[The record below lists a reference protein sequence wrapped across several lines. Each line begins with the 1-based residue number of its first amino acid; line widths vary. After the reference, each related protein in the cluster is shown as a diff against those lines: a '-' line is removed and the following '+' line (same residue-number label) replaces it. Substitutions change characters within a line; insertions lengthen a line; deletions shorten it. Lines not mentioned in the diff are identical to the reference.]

1 MSSEHR
7 SPEGPAVMSTPP
19 WPPVASARSQ
29 YRQHERDRELRP
41 ADLLL
46 EHRIIFLAGEINYGS
61 ASDIVMKLL
70 WLQKENRRKDIHF
83 YINSFGGEVDA
94 TFAIY
99 DTMQVLSC
107 PVATYCVGQA
117 YSGGSVLLVAGSK
130 GKRFALPH
138 AKVMIHQPQ
147 GGTRG
152 QITDIQ
158 IQADQYLKARELII
172 DVYARH
178 TTQDR
183 ERIAKDIDRDF
194 YMTAVEAKDYGIVDD
209 ILTKQK
215 TEEEQEEE
223 EEEGEKQEKEKQ
235 EEKDEKQAKPSE
247 HKA

>member
-1 MSSEHR
+1 MTR
-7 SPEGPAVMSTPP
+7 IPP
-19 WPPVASARSQ
+19 WPSGAAPRQQ
-29 YRQHERDRELRP
+29 YRQRERDRELRP

-46 EHRIIFLAGEINYGS
+46 EHRIIFLTGEINYAS

-99 DTMQVLSC
+99 DTIQVLSC

-117 YSGGSVLLVAGSK
+117 YSGGSLLLVAGSK

-147 GGTRG
+147 GGTAG
-152 QITDIQ
+152 QISDVQ
-158 IQADQYLKARELII
+158 IQADQYLKARDLIV

-183 ERIAKDIDRDF
+183 AQIVKDLDRDF
-194 YMTAVEAKDYGIVDD
+194 YMTAEEAKRYGIVDD
-209 ILTKQK
+209 ILTRQK
-215 TEEEQEEE
+215 SDEEQEDED
-223 EEEGEKQEKEKQ
+223 EG
-235 EEKDEKQAKPSE
+235 DESGDNGAKPS
-247 HKA
+247 KDKKD